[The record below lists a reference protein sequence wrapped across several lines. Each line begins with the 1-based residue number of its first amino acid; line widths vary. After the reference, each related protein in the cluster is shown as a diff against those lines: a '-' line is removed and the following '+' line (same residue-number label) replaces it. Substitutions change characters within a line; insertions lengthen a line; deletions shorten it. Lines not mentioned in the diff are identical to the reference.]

1 MLSAIYPIVEGHGE
15 VSAVSILLRRFAHE
29 IFYNYGIRIF
39 EPYRLPKGQMV
50 SDDHLEKVVEFAARK
65 LGLDAGRGAIVVLL
79 DADTDCPATLGPE
92 LLVRVRQARPDVPSS
107 VIIAKHE
114 YEAWFLAAAVSLR
127 GASGVSQN
135 AGPPPQPEN
144 IQDAKG
150 YLSRNIMEPEA
161 HYSETVDQPRF
172 TAVFDIHQARSCPSF
187 DKLWRDLDQLF
198 LANGV

>member
-1 MLSAIYPIVEGHGE
+1 MLSAIYPVVEGHGE
-15 VSAVSILLRRFAHE
+15 VSAVPILLRRFAYE
-29 IFYNYGIRIF
+29 IFQNYEIRIL

-50 SDDHLEKVVEFAARK
+50 SDDRLERVVEFAARK
-65 LGLDAGRGAIVVLL
+65 LDPQGGRGAIVVLL

-92 LLVRVRQARPDVPSS
+92 LLARVQQARPDVPSS
-107 VIIAKHE
+107 VNIAKHE
-114 YEAWFLAAAVSLR
+114 FEAWFLAAAVSLR

-135 AGPPPQPEN
+135 ADAPPEPEN

-150 YLSRNIMEPEA
+150 YLTRNIMEPEA
-161 HYSETVDQPRF
+161 HYSETIDQPRF

-198 LANGV
+198 SANGV